1 MKFKVGQRILNEFEC
16 MPNKRKRKVLYIL
29 REILNHE
36 EIVLG
41 RLMKLLCL
49 VSVCDSDTGNITTA
63 RAFEFNSKE
72 RTLSILFHSI
82 HNSIHSRGQKDENQ

>member
-1 MKFKVGQRILNEFEC
+1 M
-16 MPNKRKRKVLYIL
+16 RK
-29 REILNHE
+29 
-36 EIVLG
+36 IVLG

-72 RTLSILFHSI
+72 KHVQYFFTPFTVPSIA
-82 HNSIHSRGQKDENQ
+82 KDKKMKINKGEN